1 MTYKEY
7 LNLVKEV
14 NRLRNQVHLFSEEE
28 ISEVAL
34 DDLKHK
40 ITIFEKEN
48 PAQISPN
55 SPNYVVAGG
64 VAEGFTKFKHTQR
77 MLSLTDIFSPEEL
90 ADWQQKWQNYL
101 QKEDPESYNTFF
113 PNQNK
118 NQEEDLFSTNLSE
131 INSPKPTY
139 ICEPKV
145 DGLALSLHFEGGKLV
160 AAATRGDGFEGE
172 LVTQNI
178 LQIKNIPKEIADKRK
193 LEVRG
198 EVFLAKQD
206 FKDLNTA
213 ISEGDKIGKMGK
225 TGPEAVFAN
234 PRNAA
239 SGTIRQLDSR
249 IVGERNLSFIAYWI
263 RIYGE

>member
-7 LNLVKEV
+7 LILVKEV
-14 NRLRNQVHLFSEEE
+14 NRLRNQVHLFSQEE
-28 ISEVAL
+28 ISEAAL

-40 ITIFEKEN
+40 ITIFESNN
-48 PAQISPN
+48 PTKISPN

-64 VAEGFTKFKHTQR
+64 VAEGFVKFKHTQR
-77 MLSLTDIFSPEEL
+77 MLSLTDIFSFEEL
-90 ADWQQKWQNYL
+90 QDWQEKWQNFL
-101 QKEDPESYNTFF
+101 QK
-113 PNQNK
+113 QNPQKYQFDVEK
-118 NQEEDLFSTNLSE
+118 NSLNEEVDLFDEAQKNDQT
-131 INSPKPTY
+131 IAPKY
-139 ICEPKV
+139 ICEPKI
-145 DGLALSLHFEGGKLV
+145 DGLALSLHFEDGKLV

-178 LQIKNIPKEIADKRK
+178 IQIQNIPKQIADNRK
-193 LEVRG
+193 LEIRG
-198 EVFLAKQD
+198 EVFLSKSD
-206 FKDLNTA
+206 FANLNIA

-249 IVGERNLSFIAYWI
+249 VVAERNLSFIAYWI
-263 RIYGE
+263 RFYE

>member
-7 LNLVKEV
+7 LALVKEV
-14 NRLRNQVHLFSEEE
+14 NRLRNQVHLFSQEE
-28 ISEVAL
+28 ISEAAL

-40 ITIFEKEN
+40 ITIFESNN
-48 PAQISPN
+48 PTKISPN

-64 VAEGFTKFKHTQR
+64 VAEGFVKFKHTQR
-77 MLSLTDIFSPEEL
+77 MLSLTDIFSFEEL
-90 ADWQQKWQNYL
+90 QDWQEKWQNFL
-101 QKEDPESYNTFF
+101 QK
-113 PNQNK
+113 QNPQK
-118 NQEEDLFSTNLSE
+118 YQFDTQKTILNEENDLFNE
-131 INSPKPTY
+131 VKNDQIVAPKY
-139 ICEPKV
+139 ICEPKI

-178 LQIKNIPKEIADKRK
+178 IQIKNIPKEIPDIRK
-193 LEVRG
+193 LEIRG
-198 EVFLAKQD
+198 EVFLSKSD
-206 FKDLNTA
+206 FASLNEG
-213 ISEGDKIGKMGK
+213 ICEGDKIGKMGK

-249 IVGERNLSFIAYWI
+249 VVAERNLSFIAYWI
-263 RIYGE
+263 RFYE